1 MFQMQISILVYIL
14 VKDGGRNSSAGLVLL
29 TEKLGTIRKEVN
41 GLVLDLI
48 SIRHRQAWKKER
60 LQLRY

>member
-41 GLVLDLI
+41 GLVLYLI